1 MCHIL
6 EVINHTGD
14 QATAQIT
21 TDKEAEQT
29 EEGVHEADVM
39 ADAGDDG
46 LLAVWTH
53 GLHWS

>member
-1 MCHIL
+1 MRHIL
-6 EVINHTGD
+6 QVINQTGD
-14 QATAQIT
+14 QATAEIT

-29 EEGVHEADVM
+29 KKGVHEADVM

-53 GLHWS
+53 GRHWS

>member
-1 MCHIL
+1 MYTDHDGY
-6 EVINHTGD
+6 VSNHTLLFCSYLPN
-14 QATAQIT
+14 
-21 TDKEAEQT
+21 KEAEQT
-29 EEGVHEADVM
+29 EKGVHEADVM